1 MSNRYLDEMIA
12 AASLYRDVQD
22 TNKLQK
28 TAEHVD
34 NGGGLGRMVG
44 IGAGVG
50 GAMGLGAGGLFG
62 IVDHPFST
70 SQNTLLN
77 RLKHSGSTALKMGA
91 GTALGSAAL
100 MGSLYGL
107 GSYQQSHKK
116 QAEENWRPDSYA
128 HRLGW
133 EDPRKAALRS
143 AALTGLSKVANDD
156 KEFDPSYARA
166 LGRSYL
172 EGAAGNIVGGG
183 LGLGLGGGLGY
194 HYLKKNGIPTEV
206 LRSGNVPDIMSK
218 VVTHKGKDLVPGTI
232 KRVAP
237 LAIGLPVAGLIA
249 GGVHGYRASM
259 ANQRQEQGINKE
271 AAVYEALSQGY
282 SLEQALYMLR

>member
-1 MSNRYLDEMIA
+1 MSNRYLDEMI
-12 AASLYRDVQD
+12 
-22 TNKLQK
+22 
-28 TAEHVD
+28 
-34 NGGGLGRMVG
+34 
-44 IGAGVG
+44 
-50 GAMGLGAGGLFG
+50 
-62 IVDHPFST
+62 
-70 SQNTLLN
+70 
-77 RLKHSGSTALKMGA
+77 
-91 GTALGSAAL
+91 
-100 MGSLYGL
+100 
-107 GSYQQSHKK
+107 
-116 QAEENWRPDSYA
+116 
-128 HRLGW
+128 
-133 EDPRKAALRS
+133 
-143 AALTGLSKVANDD
+143 KVANDD

-183 LGLGLGGGLGY
+183 LGVGLGGGLGY

-218 VVTHKGKDLVPGTI
+218 VLAQSYQGKDLVPGTI